1 MKALINFIITA
12 ILLYV
17 IIAIIA
23 WDIKWITFHWSAR
36 MLYIIFSIAFS
47 VTLNLKN
54 YIK

>member
-23 WDIKWITFHWSAR
+23 WDIKWITFHWFAR
-36 MLYIIFSIAFS
+36 AMYLIISLAFS
-47 VTLNLKN
+47 VVLSNKQS
-54 YIK
+54 